1 MNLKICMVGCFKNS
15 INTLDELKKNGF
27 KINTIVTINPNKA
40 KKLNVSNYF
49 NFNKYAKNNNIKKYS
64 VKKYNL
70 KDKRDLEFFKKEK
83 FDLLFIGGW
92 NRLIPN
98 NILKTLKLGGIGF
111 HASPNLLPSGRGR
124 SPMNWAII
132 KNKKNLILHMFYLN
146 IGADDGKIIYKENFK
161 IQPWDNIYS
170 IYLKYQMLLNKL
182 LIKFLN
188 NIKNNK
194 KIKSYK
200 QIGKPRYFPKRK
212 PSDGHIDFNKMDSM
226 KIFNQVRAT
235 SKPYPGSFFY
245 FEGKKI
251 TIWKCI
257 PFDDINLNNRKNN
270 PGEILYKE
278 GKLFLIES
286 KNGRVLIQDSEN
298 SKYLKVGKIANV

>member
-40 KKLNVSNYF
+40 KKLSVSNYF
-49 NFNKYAKNNNIKKYS
+49 NFNKYAQNNNIKKYS

-70 KDKRDLEFFKKEK
+70 KDKKDFEFFKKEK

-98 NILKTLKLGGIGF
+98 KILKTLKLGGIGF

-132 KNKKNLILHMFYLN
+132 KNKKKLILHMFYLSK
-146 IGADDGKIIYKENFK
+146 GADDGKIIYKEKFR
-161 IQPWDNIYS
+161 IYPWDDIYS

-188 NIKNNK
+188 NIKINK

-200 QIGKPRYFPKRK
+200 QKGKSMYFKKRK
-212 PSDGHIDFNKMDSM
+212 PSDGYIDFKKMNSM

-235 SKPYPGSFFY
+235 SRPYPGSFFY
-245 FEGKKI
+245 YEGKKI

-257 PFDDINLNNRKNN
+257 PFDDVSFYNKKNN

-286 KNGRVLIQDSEN
+286 KNGRVLVQDSEN
-298 SKYLKVGKIANV
+298 SKYLKIGKIANV